1 MENLPITHMTLYKHG
16 VGFFERRGE
25 VHGEEVAL
33 SFRVGAMNDILK
45 SLTAI
50 DWSEGQVLGVD
61 YATPKQRE
69 ELLEGCSVRLGDRR
83 SLRDLLASL
92 RGRRVVVHLDQAEQ
106 LSGTLV
112 GLDEPDAAQPL
123 ATALVSLLAEDSD
136 AVKTVPLQRVQG
148 VEIVDARGV
157 ADLRFFLQT
166 SLMQEAYRQVTI
178 RLTPGEHDLSVS
190 YIAPAPTWRVSYRL
204 VLRGEDSAGD
214 EDPTALLLGWG
225 IFDNQLEE
233 DLEGISLSL
242 MAGMPISFVYDLYIP
257 FTPQRPIAGRAEAQA
272 REAAAPVAFEKAMAL
287 DRAPEAGMG
296 VGMGAGIGMMMPS
309 AAPPAM
315 TSEAL
320 ERATQV
326 STQGEALGELFQYT
340 IQTPVTVGRGQSAM
354 VPIVSADL
362 AYQKAL
368 IYSATK
374 ETIHPVATLRLKN
387 ETGLALERGPTTVID
402 QVRGAGVY
410 AGEAILPFTAP
421 GSEIMVSYAVELG
434 CKVKVSKASSYET
447 HSLRMAR
454 AYMYFDGWD
463 IQRHTYQLSNS
474 TDTPL
479 TILVEHPRTARY
491 EIFDTITPKERTD
504 NVWRFEV
511 TVPPQG
517 GTTLEVQ
524 ERRLVHR
531 KEEVRKQSHQA
542 LQRYMQQG
550 LMERAVYDRVV
561 KLLML
566 YDTIEDYEARLKA
579 LDVERAKIYEAQT
592 QIQGNMSAL
601 SHSGKEGELRTH
613 YVEQLEATEA
623 QLRQLEQ
630 QEADLKTAIAQTKA
644 DIAARLKALV

>member
-33 SFRVGAMNDILK
+33 AFRVEAMNDILK

-50 DWSEGQVLGVD
+50 DWGEGQVLGVD
-61 YATPKQRE
+61 YATPKRRE
-69 ELLEGCSVRLGDRR
+69 ALLEGCSVRLGDRR
-83 SLRDLLASL
+83 SLRDLLVSL

-123 ATALVSLLAEDSD
+123 ATALVSLLAGDGD
-136 AVKTVPLQRVQG
+136 GVKIVPLQRVQG
-148 VEIVDARGV
+148 VEIVDARGA

-204 VLRGEDSAGD
+204 VLRGGDSAGD

-242 MAGMPISFVYDLYIP
+242 MAGMPISFVYDLYTP
-257 FTPQRPIAGRAEAQA
+257 FTPQRPIVGRAEAQA
-272 REAAAPVAFEKAMAL
+272 REAAAPVAFEGAMA
-287 DRAPEAGMG
+287 PE
-296 VGMGAGIGMMMPS
+296 VGMGAGIGAGVGMMMP
-309 AAPPAM
+309 APPSRAM

-326 STQGEALGELFQYT
+326 STQGETLGELFQYT

-362 AYQKAL
+362 PYQKAL
-368 IYSATK
+368 IYSAT
-374 ETIHPVATLRLKN
+374 EGMIHPVATLRLKN
-387 ETGLALERGPTTVID
+387 DTGLTLERGPTTVID

-410 AGEAILPFTAP
+410 AGEAVLPFTAP
-421 GSEIMVSYAVELG
+421 GGEIMVPYAVELG
-434 CKVKVSKASSYET
+434 CKIHASKESSYET
-447 HSLRMAR
+447 HSVRMAH
-454 AYMYFDGWD
+454 AYMYFDAWD

-491 EIFDTITPKERTD
+491 EIFDTITPKECTD
-504 NVWRFEV
+504 KVWRFEM
-511 TVPPQG
+511 TVSPQG
-517 GTTLEVQ
+517 ETTLEVQ

-542 LQRYMQQG
+542 LRRYMQQG
-550 LMERAVYDRVV
+550 LMERAAYDRVV

-579 LDVERAKIYEAQT
+579 LDAERAKVYEAQT

-601 SHSGKEGELRTH
+601 SHAGKEGELRTH

-630 QEADLKTAIAQTKA
+630 QEADLKTAIEQTKA